1 MAAVISI
8 ATKEAMFWYTKVNA
22 TRIDSAAL
30 MADAWHHRSDA
41 LSSVGALV
49 GIAGARLGFPI
60 CDSIASL
67 VICVFIVKA
76 SYDIFH
82 DAVDKMVDHSCN
94 EGDEQLLR
102 DCICEEEGVLRIDD
116 LRTREF
122 GNKIYVD
129 VEIAADGD
137 RPLKETHAI
146 AERVHDHIEKKF
158 PKVKHVM
165 VHVNPFE

>member
-1 MAAVISI
+1 
-8 ATKEAMFWYTKVNA
+8 
-22 TRIDSAAL
+22 

-82 DAVDKMVDHSCN
+82 DAVDKMVDHSCD

-102 DCICEEEGVLRIDD
+102 DCIREEERVLRIDN

-122 GNKIYVD
+122 GKKVYVD

-146 AERVHDHIEKKF
+146 AERVHDHIEEKF

-165 VHVNPFE
+165 VHVNPYEES